1 RFFLDTADVREWKA
15 LLPLGIFHGVTTNP
29 VLLERAGVR
38 CTVGECHRLARTAF
52 ELGAAEF
59 MAQAWG
65 GDTDSLVASGLAL
78 RSANP
83 ERIVVKVPV
92 TADGTAAA
100 ARLVSAGTRV
110 CLTACYSREQA
121 LVATAPRLTRDVPRS
136 GAEYLAPYLGRI
148 GDAGH
153 DAHAELEAMQAI
165 ARGLGGGTPSLRR
178 VPRGGSRLT
187 EIDREAGLDTFTF
200 SPAIARELFS
210 DTLTAAAAASFE

>member
-1 RFFLDTADVREWKA
+1 MLALLKLCAVLVPPPPVRGASRFFLDTADVQEWKD

-29 VLLERAGVR
+29 VLLERAGVA

-78 RSANP
+78 RAANP

-121 LVATAPRLTRDVPRS
+121 LVATAV

-165 ARGLGGGTPSLRR
+165 ARGLGGGTTLSSPPAPRR
-178 VPRGGSRLT
+178 IQVV
-187 EIDREAGLDTFTF
+187 
-200 SPAIARELFS
+200 
-210 DTLTAAAAASFE
+210 

>member
-1 RFFLDTADVREWKA
+1 MLALLLELCAVLVPPPPVRGASRFFLDTADVREWKA

-121 LVATAPRLTRDVPRS
+121 LVATTVGAPREHLAEIDPRS
-136 GAEYLAPYLGRI
+136 SC
-148 GDAGH
+148 D
-153 DAHAELEAMQAI
+153 
-165 ARGLGGGTPSLRR
+165 
-178 VPRGGSRLT
+178 
-187 EIDREAGLDTFTF
+187 
-200 SPAIARELFS
+200 
-210 DTLTAAAAASFE
+210 